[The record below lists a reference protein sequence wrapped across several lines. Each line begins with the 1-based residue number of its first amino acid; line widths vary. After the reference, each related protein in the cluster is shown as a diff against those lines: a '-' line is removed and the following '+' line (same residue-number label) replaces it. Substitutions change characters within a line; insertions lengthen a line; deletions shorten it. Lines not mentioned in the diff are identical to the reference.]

1 MNLIAKIS
9 HVLSVAGLLVL
20 YIPVAANSIDET
32 NVFPG
37 VSFKIT
43 RPEIPVLVGN
53 KHGGLLQIIVTVGKV
68 VESDAH
74 SRSDVRLTSISFS
87 LEGTDSLSDI
97 ESLELL
103 SMESAEN
110 FPGGSV
116 CIPLGERQ
124 SSAPKI
130 TFYMNSPLDS
140 GKNVFWLSAKL
151 RTDANLSNHISARC
165 LFLETSAGRHVPKKI
180 VADGPQRVGVALRKQ
195 HDDGVHT
202 YRIPALATTKVG
214 TLIVAYDM
222 RRRSPGHDLQ
232 GDIDIGISR
241 SCDEGKTWDPIRV
254 AMDMGEYGGLA
265 QDQNGVSDPGLL
277 VDQTTGTIFLFA
289 LWMNGKP
296 GHHQWKGEGSES
308 GYEIG
313 RSAQFLVVR
322 SQDDGRTWS
331 KPENLTRNLKKS
343 DWRLL
348 APSPTTGICLDDGTM
363 VMPVQGRIET
373 DDPFSALIISRDHGN
388 TWTLSKPATGAIASE
403 SQVAQLS
410 DGSLMLNM
418 RTEQLVGSLSEKYRS
433 VYITNDLGETW
444 SPHAT
449 NRNTIIESGCNA
461 SLLSVKLNKENK
473 KKQIL
478 LFANPHSQKS
488 RTHQS
493 IQVSYDDGRTWPEEK
508 RILLDEYRGA
518 GYPSLARINE
528 NEIGI
533 VYEGSQ
539 AHLVFQKILLAEML
553 SK

>member
-1 MNLIAKIS
+1 MNIINKII
-9 HVLSVAGLLVL
+9 HVLFATGLLAL
-20 YIPVAANSIDET
+20 YIPAVAHSIDEK
-32 NVFPG
+32 NVYPG
-37 VSFKIT
+37 VSFTIT
-43 RPEIPVLVGN
+43 RPEIPLLVGN
-53 KHGGLLQIIVTVGKV
+53 KHGGLLQIIVTVGKAV
-68 VESDAH
+68 ASDAF
-74 SRSDVRLTSISFS
+74 SRDDVRLTSISFS
-87 LEGTDSLSDI
+87 LEGTDNFSDI

-103 SMESAEN
+103 SMKSAED
-110 FPGGSV
+110 FPGASV

-130 TFYMNSPLDS
+130 TFYMNIPLDS

-151 RTDANLSNHISARC
+151 RSDANLSNHISARC
-165 LFLETSAGRHVPKKI
+165 LFFETSEGRHVPKKI
-180 VADGPQRVGVALRKQ
+180 VADVSQRIGIALRKQ

-296 GHHQWKGEGSES
+296 GHHQWKGQGSES

-322 SQDDGRTWS
+322 SEDDGRTWS

-373 DDPFSALIISRDHGN
+373 DDPFSALIISRDHGV

-418 RTEQLVGSLSEKYRS
+418 RTEQLVGNLSEKYRS

-461 SLLSVKLNKENK
+461 SLLSVKLNTKSEI
-473 KKQIL
+473 KQIL

-493 IQVSYDDGRTWPEEK
+493 IQVSYDDGKTWPAEK

-518 GYPSLARINE
+518 GYPSLARINKD
-528 NEIGI
+528 EIGI

-539 AHLVFQKILLAEML
+539 AHLVFQKIPLAKML
-553 SK
+553 GK

>member
-1 MNLIAKIS
+1 MNIINKIS
-9 HVLSVAGLLVL
+9 HVLFATGLLAL
-20 YIPVAANSIDET
+20 YIPAVAYSIDEK
-32 NVFPG
+32 NVYPG
-37 VSFKIT
+37 VSFTIT
-43 RPEIPVLVGN
+43 RPEIPLLVGN

-68 VESDAH
+68 VETDAH

-97 ESLELL
+97 ESLQLL

-110 FPGGSV
+110 FPGASV
-116 CIPLGERQ
+116 CIPLGEQQ
-124 SSAPKI
+124 SPAPKI
-130 TFYMNSPLDS
+130 TFYINSPLES

-151 RTDANLSNHISARC
+151 RSDANLSNHISARC
-165 LFLETSAGRHVPKKI
+165 LFLETSEGRHVPKKI
-180 VADGPQRVGVALRKQ
+180 VADAPQRIGVALRKQ

-241 SCDEGKTWDPIRV
+241 SCDEGKTWDPIKV
-254 AMDMGEYGGLA
+254 AIDMGEYGGLA

-296 GHHQWKGEGSES
+296 GHHQWKGQGSES

-322 SQDDGRTWS
+322 SDDDGRTWS

-348 APSPTTGICLDDGTM
+348 APSPTTGICLADGTM

-373 DDPFSALIISRDHGN
+373 DDPFSALIISRDHGV

-449 NRNTIIESGCNA
+449 NRNTLIESGCNA
-461 SLLSVKLNKENK
+461 SLLSVKLNTKSEI
-473 KKQIL
+473 KQIL
-478 LFANPHSQKS
+478 LFANPHSQKN

-493 IQVSYDDGRTWPEEK
+493 IQVSYDNGKTWPAEK

-518 GYPSLARINE
+518 GYPSLARINKD
-528 NEIGI
+528 EIGI

-539 AHLVFQKILLAEML
+539 AHLVFQKIPLTEML
-553 SK
+553 VK